1 MSKVIL
7 LYEPDEDCVDPL
19 DEHKTPRR
27 HYDEAGEDAIVI
39 WFQPHGDPDGEG
51 GEVGHIVGFGRFEN
65 VTIDQTIEA
74 IETLTSLGD
83 T

>member
-1 MSKVIL
+1 MNRTRIVL
-7 LYEPDEDCVDPL
+7 TLWMNTR
-19 DEHKTPRR
+19 HPRR